1 MGVDLIFRIAGIGIM
16 VAVLVQ
22 VLKQTGRDDI
32 ATLAALAGLIVVLLM
47 VVEQLGTLFQ
57 NVRKIFNI
65 Y

>member
-1 MGVDLIFRIAGIGIM
+1 MGVDLIFRIAAIGIM
-16 VAVLVQ
+16 IAVLVI

-47 VVEQLGTLFQ
+47 VIDQISTLFESI
-57 NVRKIFNI
+57 RKLFNI